1 MESTSL
7 RVGDERLVAA
17 GLVPVAAE
25 SPVSAVSWAAI
36 IGGAFAIAAI
46 GLILLALGAGLGFA
60 SVSPWSGSGAS
71 ATTFTVAAA
80 IWLLVVQWLSAAFGG
95 YLTGRLRTKWVSV
108 HSDEIYFRDTAHGF
122 LAWAVAAVITAAV
135 LASAT
140 SSVIGGAA
148 RVVGTAAQS
157 AAPGSTANA
166 ASGSPALDPTAYLV
180 NELFRS
186 DHPDL
191 SASLPA
197 ARAEATP
204 IIVRGLS
211 EGGMPAADKAYLT
224 RARHRPHR
232 PRPARRRQTGRRCR
246 RPGQSRVAEGARSHR
261 PGAQGGLL
269 PVVLHRLLDD
279 RRRLYRGG
287 RGDRRRPSPG
297 RDVGAPLTG
306 SSAAGRR
313 PMRGRAGVQGKSPG
327 TPR

>member
-7 RVGDERLVAA
+7 RVGDERLVAT

-46 GLILLALGAGLGFA
+46 GLILLALGTGLGFA

-148 RVVGTAAQS
+148 RVVGTAAQ
-157 AAPGSTANA
+157 ASTARA
-166 ASGSPALDPTAYLV
+166 ATPAGSPALDPTAYLV

-224 RARHRPHR
+224 ELVTARTGLGQPDAAKRVDDVDGQVKAAWLKTHEAIDQGRKAASYLSFFTAFSMIVGAFIAAVAATVAGHRR
-232 PRPARRRQTGRRCR
+232 DEVLARR
-246 RPGQSRVAEGARSHR
+246 
-261 PGAQGGLL
+261 
-269 PVVLHRLLDD
+269 
-279 RRRLYRGG
+279 
-287 RGDRRRPSPG
+287 
-297 RDVGAPLTG
+297 
-306 SSAAGRR
+306 
-313 PMRGRAGVQGKSPG
+313 
-327 TPR
+327 